1 MTTTFIFASVATV
14 ESLLKKR
21 IVLFQTSLGFLAAS
35 RQYFMPMLG
44 IPQSRARLFA
54 GYGTSREARI
64 FVPNQTIYLASENHL
79 DFKRGSTLYDF
90 YFCR

>member
-1 MTTTFIFASVATV
+1 MTTTFIFASAATV

-21 IVLFQTSLGFLAAS
+21 IVLFQISLGFLAAS

-44 IPQSRARLFA
+44 IPQSRARLLA

-64 FVPNQTIYLASENHL
+64 FIPNQTIYLASENHL
-79 DFKRGSTLYDF
+79 EFKRGSALYDF